1 MISAKDELH
10 HLADCMSE
18 EECERAFELL
28 RQAGMTGPQDDDEP
42 DEPTTVDEDK
52 Q

>member
-18 EECERAFELL
+18 EECERALELL
-28 RQAGMTGPQDDDEP
+28 RQAGMTGPLDEEP
-42 DEPTTVDEDK
+42 DEPTTVEDK
-52 Q
+52 R

>member
-18 EECERAFELL
+18 EECERALELL
-28 RQAGMTGPQDDDEP
+28 RQHGFCGPGPDGDEP
-42 DEPTTVDEDK
+42 DEPVVK
-52 Q
+52 